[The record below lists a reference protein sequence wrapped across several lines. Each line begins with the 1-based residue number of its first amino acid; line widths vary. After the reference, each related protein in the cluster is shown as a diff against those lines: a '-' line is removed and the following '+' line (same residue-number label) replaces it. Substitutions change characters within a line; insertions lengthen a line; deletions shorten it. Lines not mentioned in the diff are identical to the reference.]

1 MRTEGSQK
9 PTLTLVGG
17 GKGRSGSAYDYSGHT
32 RVVSTTS
39 QKTPSQVLLEYLN
52 SLDSEIQILESK
64 YLEVL
69 DTLSIVMSDLVR
81 LGIFGSK
88 INTTENVVE

>member
-1 MRTEGSQK
+1 MRTEGSQR

-17 GKGRSGSAYDYSGHT
+17 GGERSGFASKNSGLE
-32 RVVSTTS
+32 RVASTTS
-39 QKTPSQVLLEYLN
+39 QPTPSQVLLEYLN

-81 LGIFGSK
+81 LGVFGSK

>member
-1 MRTEGSQK
+1 MRTNESQR
-9 PTLTLVGG
+9 PTLTLVGDG
-17 GKGRSGSAYDYSGHT
+17 GERSGFASKNSGLE
-32 RVVSTTS
+32 RVASTTS
-39 QKTPSQVLLEYLN
+39 QPTPSQVLLEYLN